1 MIHPCYGIFY
11 VKKRSACMGI
21 EGSPR
26 YMFKG
31 KKKKKKIGKV
41 QNAVK
46 SKISLVLIK
55 NECMALHAHEMI

>member
-26 YMFKG
+26 YMIKG
-31 KKKKKKIGKV
+31 KKKKKKKKKGTK
-41 QNAVK
+41 
-46 SKISLVLIK
+46 K
-55 NECMALHAHEMI
+55 NYKNTQKTINQMAIITLTVN

>member
-1 MIHPCYGIFY
+1 MLLVYAL
-11 VKKRSACMGI
+11 KKSAEIKQLWKNPGL
-21 EGSPR
+21 
-26 YMFKG
+26 
-31 KKKKKKIGKV
+31 KKKKIGKV